1 MPLGEKLAR
10 LPPLVRA
17 ERASD
22 PAGSPGV
29 LPDRPTLDQLRDRIA
44 QVLARGAGVRAPTAG
59 PASFETELDPP
70 FFREETAWGPLDRAV
85 RPTPHGHRVGAMP
98 VWAARTADP
107 ALLALLALDPT
118 LAQLDPS
125 RALYLDTETT
135 GLSGG
140 AGTVPFLV
148 GLGFYEDD
156 ASPSGGGRFVV
167 EQLLLKGLGDEA
179 PILEHLRRRI
189 EACSML
195 VTFNGKAFDLPL
207 LRTRAVLNRVA
218 PLAERPH
225 LDLLHVA
232 RRLHKH
238 RLASC
243 SLQTLESLILGR
255 ERVGDVA
262 GADIAAIYHHY
273 LRSGDEG
280 SLNPIVEHNALDVIS
295 MFALVGLYG
304 EPLEQWG
311 DGGLVLAPSDLSA
324 AAKVARRA
332 RDLDRALVFAERSVT
347 RGAGAVGHQA
357 RADVAKA
364 RGDKASALLA
374 YEAALALATAADAE
388 SLLALSLRH
397 ELAKLYEHHARAYER
412 AIAVVAQGTTEAP
425 DAQSARLS
433 RLVKKK
439 DRAAV
444 RPAKKRRTTA

>member
-1 MPLGEKLAR
+1 
-10 LPPLVRA
+10 
-17 ERASD
+17 
-22 PAGSPGV
+22 
-29 LPDRPTLDQLRDRIA
+29 
-44 QVLARGAGVRAPTAG
+44 
-59 PASFETELDPP
+59 
-70 FFREETAWGPLDRAV
+70 
-85 RPTPHGHRVGAMP
+85 
-98 VWAARTADP
+98 
-107 ALLALLALDPT
+107 
-118 LAQLDPS
+118 
-125 RALYLDTETT
+125 
-135 GLSGG
+135 
-140 AGTVPFLV
+140 
-148 GLGFYEDD
+148 
-156 ASPSGGGRFVV
+156 
-167 EQLLLKGLGDEA
+167 
-179 PILEHLRRRI
+179 
-189 EACSML
+189 ML